1 MCENVVGPIC
11 LALEQVA
18 DEVAN
23 LPVHRFRPPLVSL
36 PGFSGV
42 GFLFTS
48 FSQAFKDRHFRKC
61 EPNAL
66 RWFGTSMNWM
76 QLAPNTRQ
84 MPTILVVAV
93 EAAEMQYDSIETS
106 EIS

>member
-1 MCENVVGPIC
+1 
-11 LALEQVA
+11 
-18 DEVAN
+18 
-23 LPVHRFRPPLVSL
+23 
-36 PGFSGV
+36 
-42 GFLFTS
+42 
-48 FSQAFKDRHFRKC
+48 
-61 EPNAL
+61 L

-93 EAAEMQYDSIETS
+93 EAAEMQYDSIEMS